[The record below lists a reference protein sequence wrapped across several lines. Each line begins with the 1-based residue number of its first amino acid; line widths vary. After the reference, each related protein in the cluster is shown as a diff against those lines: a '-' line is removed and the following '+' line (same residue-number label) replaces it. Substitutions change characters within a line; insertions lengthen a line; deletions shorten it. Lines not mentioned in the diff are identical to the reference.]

1 MADEKA
7 VILDGLN
14 KPKIEGAI
22 VKIVPWLG
30 LVGGLFTG
38 GFLNTA
44 MERLYAP
51 WLFGYTS
58 WADDKKVYAFW
69 QGIGYQGRIRVI
81 GLVQAGIDALIGGAI
96 SRMLDGVIGKT
107 VGMYFYGSAL
117 SSLILQ
123 TAMAK
128 APY

>member
-1 MADEKA
+1 MADEKE

-30 LVGGLFTG
+30 LLGGITTG
-38 GFLNTA
+38 GFLNVA
-44 MERLYAP
+44 MEKIYAP
-51 WLFGYTS
+51 WLFGNAS
-58 WADDKKVYAFW
+58 WADDNKVYAFW
-69 QGIGYQGRIRVI
+69 KGIGFSGRVRVI

-107 VGMYFYGSAL
+107 VGMYFYGAAL
-117 SSLILQ
+117 NSLIMQ